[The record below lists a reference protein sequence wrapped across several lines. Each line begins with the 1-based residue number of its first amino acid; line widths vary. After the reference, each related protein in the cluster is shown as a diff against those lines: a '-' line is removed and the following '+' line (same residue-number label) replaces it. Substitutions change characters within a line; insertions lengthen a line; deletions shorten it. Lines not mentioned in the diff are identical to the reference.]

1 MVMACVPVMSSGF
14 GGVVLGYLLWLA
26 LGFLLGVRYPFA
38 RRDVSVWLSSILGM
52 FFFAVPMLG
61 LFGFVFIFQF
71 LAFPMHLGVE
81 ACLAL
86 GGYVDAAERKAR
98 LVLFVPPLVVT
109 LMLGLTGKYWHYSQA
124 SRPWRELYL
133 NYQST
138 WGFFLC
144 AFVIG
149 LVVLLRASLRGSNFA
164 APAQGS

>member
-1 MVMACVPVMSSGF
+1 MRRI
-14 GGVVLGYLLWLA
+14 
-26 LGFLLGVRYPFA
+26 RYPFA
-38 RRDVSVWLSSILGM
+38 RRDVSGWLTSILGL
-52 FFFAVPMLG
+52 FFFALPMLG

-98 LVLFVPPLVVT
+98 LVSFVPPFVTT
-109 LMLGLTGKYWHYSQA
+109 LMLGLTGKYWHYSQV
-124 SRPWRELYL
+124 SRPWRQLYL
-133 NYQST
+133 NYQSA